1 MAEFELTDEDAA
13 QQQQE
18 EDSAAAAAVLA
29 AVVAAALP
37 NVYAASKEKA
47 ELLEETGNAA
57 LDAEVA
63 AAQVDLDPEEE
74 DPMIFAKQTILFD
87 VGNGQDVELDGL
99 SVVQLKAQ
107 LKRYKRASS
116 ASRRDRAELH
126 SPSPRKKAKGMGIDS
141 LDKRRF
147 NCQRT
152 FLRPPDQKVTATCD
166 WCRIV

>member
-18 EDSAAAAAVLA
+18 EDSAAAAVLA

-47 ELLEETGNAA
+47 SSSRRPVMQPLMPKLQLHKSPRPRGGGPQIFEET
-57 LDAEVA
+57 
-63 AAQVDLDPEEE
+63 
-74 DPMIFAKQTILFD
+74 TFD

-99 SVVQLKAQ
+99 SAVQLKAQ

-126 SPSPRKKAKGMGIDS
+126 CLCEEEGEGHGH
-141 LDKRRF
+141 
-147 NCQRT
+147 
-152 FLRPPDQKVTATCD
+152 
-166 WCRIV
+166 